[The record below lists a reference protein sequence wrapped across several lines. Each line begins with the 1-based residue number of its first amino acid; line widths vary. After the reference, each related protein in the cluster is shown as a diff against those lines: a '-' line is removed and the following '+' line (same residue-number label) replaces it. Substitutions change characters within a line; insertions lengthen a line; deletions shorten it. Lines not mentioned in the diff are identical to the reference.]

1 MMQFTKEYNKHFKI
15 GSISISGG
23 MAGPMNGPTSAPK
36 TENIPGQQVKGEQP
50 LQQDKGGQPAPEK
63 KIMGKVTIKLVSFPE
78 DKKLIVLKNI
88 RKLKPGMNIMDS
100 KKLIDALPS
109 ILQKDLTP
117 EQAKEWET
125 LLKEGD
131 AKYELINE

>member
-1 MMQFTKEYNKHFKI
+1 
-15 GSISISGG
+15 
-23 MAGPMNGPTSAPK
+23 
-36 TENIPGQQVKGEQP
+36 
-50 LQQDKGGQPAPEK
+50 
-63 KIMGKVTIKLVSFPE
+63 
-78 DKKLIVLKNI
+78 
-88 RKLKPGMNIMDS
+88 MDS